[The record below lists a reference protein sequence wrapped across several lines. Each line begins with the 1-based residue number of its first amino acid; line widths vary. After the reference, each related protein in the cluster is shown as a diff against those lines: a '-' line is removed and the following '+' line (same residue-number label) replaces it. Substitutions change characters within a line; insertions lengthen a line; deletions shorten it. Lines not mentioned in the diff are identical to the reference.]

1 MSITHQSTA
10 STKCVTTNH
19 LLYNII
25 AERISARL
33 IIRDLFSRCT
43 YVSVTLRN
51 VAVTSR
57 RNVANQRSYVII
69 IARKEGGAWEP
80 IIINAPQ
87 AVLDRGEGWGTA
99 EVNGAGPSVMV
110 VEKDVVGPSA
120 MVVES
125 DSVGPSPMVTE
136 VGRYAQT
143 SRPDGQLSQHL

>member
-1 MSITHQSTA
+1 MTDTYVR
-10 STKCVTTNH
+10 TY
-19 LLYNII
+19 L
-25 AERISARL
+25 R
-33 IIRDLFSRCT
+33 T

-57 RNVANQRSYVII
+57 RNVANQRSYDII
-69 IARKEGGAWEP
+69 IARKEGGAWER

-87 AVLDRGEGWGTA
+87 AKDRGGGQGTA
-99 EVNGAGPSVMV
+99 EVNGAGPSAMV

-136 VGRYAQT
+136 VGRYAQS
-143 SRPDGQLSQHL
+143 SRRMDS

>member
-1 MSITHQSTA
+1 MMY
-10 STKCVTTNH
+10 V
-19 LLYNII
+19 
-25 AERISARL
+25 R
-33 IIRDLFSRCT
+33 T

-57 RNVANQRSYVII
+57 RNVANQRSNVIV
-69 IARKEGGAWEP
+69 IARKEGGPWER

-87 AVLDRGEGWGTA
+87 TVDRGEDQGTA
-99 EVNGAGPSVMV
+99 EVNGAGPSAMV

-136 VGRYAQT
+136 IGRYAQS